1 MKRRTFIKAS
11 ALATATLYLPN
22 FLKASEDVL
31 KTAPNKKL
39 IVIQLGGGND
49 GLNTVVPYNNDLYYK
64 ARPQISIPKN
74 EVLPLD
80 AMLGLHP
87 MMKEIKDMY
96 GEIIV

>member
-1 MKRRTFIKAS
+1 MKRRTFIKTS

-22 FLKASEDVL
+22 FLKASEEVL
-31 KTAPNKKL
+31 KTTTNKKL
-39 IVIQLGGGND
+39 IVIQLAGGND

-80 AMLGLHP
+80 ASLGLTP
-87 MMKEIKDMY
+87 
-96 GEIIV
+96 